1 MNETYYPRLRET
13 LHRTTLPGG
22 LRVRTVYKPDFAKF
36 YAILLVNCGSVD
48 RRYARDGQLVQM
60 PQGVA
65 HYLEH
70 KLFDMPEGSADA
82 LFAAIGAS
90 GNAYT
95 AHDFTGY
102 YVQSS
107 EQQAEALRVLLRMAF
122 TPYFTE
128 ETVQKERGIIAQEIK
143 MAADDPYDCLGE
155 IHMQSM
161 FPGHPLSEPILGTE
175 ESIAGI
181 TPDCLRRWYS
191 DFYRP
196 ENMVLCVEGNLPP
209 AEVAAIA
216 SELLPPAQEGRVES
230 LFDRTP
236 AAPPRTGAQYLR
248 REVSMPTFRLSFPLP
263 DRPPEDQRF
272 EFAAELALEL
282 LAGDSADCFR
292 QLYESGL
299 VDSGFTWSI
308 ERYRRKAFLSFGGD
322 SRDPEAVCAA
332 LCAAA
337 RTMLSGG
344 VRSDDLARLKRSMLG
359 RLLRDLDSFSVCC
372 TRLAECTLCGQD
384 YFRFPEILDAITEA
398 ELAPLLRAIVPEQAV
413 LTILAPK
420 EEAL

>member
-1 MNETYYPRLRET
+1 VGAHLGLLRG
-13 LHRTTLPGG
+13 LRAPGTLP
-22 LRVRTVYKPDFAKF
+22 
-36 YAILLVNCGSVD
+36 
-48 RRYARDGQLVQM
+48 
-60 PQGVA
+60 
-65 HYLEH
+65 
-70 KLFDMPEGSADA
+70 
-82 LFAAIGAS
+82 
-90 GNAYT
+90 
-95 AHDFTGY
+95 
-102 YVQSS
+102 
-107 EQQAEALRVLLRMAF
+107 
-122 TPYFTE
+122 
-128 ETVQKERGIIAQEIK
+128 
-143 MAADDPYDCLGE
+143 
-155 IHMQSM
+155 
-161 FPGHPLSEPILGTE
+161 
-175 ESIAGI
+175 
-181 TPDCLRRWYS
+181 
-191 DFYRP
+191 
-196 ENMVLCVEGNLPP
+196 
-209 AEVAAIA
+209 
-216 SELLPPAQEGRVES
+216 
-230 LFDRTP
+230 
-236 AAPPRTGAQYLR
+236 
-248 REVSMPTFRLSFPLP
+248 
-263 DRPPEDQRF
+263 
-272 EFAAELALEL
+272 AELALEL

>member
-1 MNETYYPRLRET
+1 
-13 LHRTTLPGG
+13 
-22 LRVRTVYKPDFAKF
+22 
-36 YAILLVNCGSVD
+36 
-48 RRYARDGQLVQM
+48 
-60 PQGVA
+60 
-65 HYLEH
+65 
-70 KLFDMPEGSADA
+70 
-82 LFAAIGAS
+82 
-90 GNAYT
+90 
-95 AHDFTGY
+95 
-102 YVQSS
+102 
-107 EQQAEALRVLLRMAF
+107 
-122 TPYFTE
+122 
-128 ETVQKERGIIAQEIK
+128 
-143 MAADDPYDCLGE
+143 
-155 IHMQSM
+155 
-161 FPGHPLSEPILGTE
+161 
-175 ESIAGI
+175 
-181 TPDCLRRWYS
+181 
-191 DFYRP
+191 
-196 ENMVLCVEGNLPP
+196 ENMVLCVEGDLPP

-236 AAPPRTGAQYLR
+236 AAPPRTGVQYLR

>member
-1 MNETYYPRLRET
+1 
-13 LHRTTLPGG
+13 
-22 LRVRTVYKPDFAKF
+22 
-36 YAILLVNCGSVD
+36 
-48 RRYARDGQLVQM
+48 
-60 PQGVA
+60 
-65 HYLEH
+65 
-70 KLFDMPEGSADA
+70 
-82 LFAAIGAS
+82 
-90 GNAYT
+90 
-95 AHDFTGY
+95 
-102 YVQSS
+102 
-107 EQQAEALRVLLRMAF
+107 
-122 TPYFTE
+122 
-128 ETVQKERGIIAQEIK
+128 
-143 MAADDPYDCLGE
+143 
-155 IHMQSM
+155 
-161 FPGHPLSEPILGTE
+161 
-175 ESIAGI
+175 
-181 TPDCLRRWYS
+181 
-191 DFYRP
+191 
-196 ENMVLCVEGNLPP
+196 
-209 AEVAAIA
+209 
-216 SELLPPAQEGRVES
+216 
-230 LFDRTP
+230 
-236 AAPPRTGAQYLR
+236 
-248 REVSMPTFRLSFPLP
+248 MPTFRLSFPLP

>member
-1 MNETYYPRLRET
+1 MNETFYPRLRET
-13 LHRTTLPGG
+13 LYHTTLPGG
-22 LRVRTVYKPDFAKF
+22 LRLRTVCKPGFAKF

-48 RRYARDGQLVQM
+48 TRVVRDGQTVQM
-60 PQGVA
+60 PMGVA

-70 KLFDMPEGSADA
+70 KLFDLPEGSADA
-82 LFAAIGAS
+82 LFASIGAS

-107 EQQAEALRVLLRMAF
+107 EQQAEALRVLLRMVF
-122 TPYFTE
+122 TPFFTE

-155 IHMQSM
+155 LHMRSL
-161 FPGHPLSEPILGTE
+161 FPDHPLSEPILGTE

-209 AEVAAIA
+209 AEVAAISA
-216 SELLPPAQEGRVES
+216 ELLPPAQTGRVES
-230 LFDRTP
+230 LFDRIP
-236 AAPPRTGAQYLR
+236 AAPPHFGVQYLR

-263 DRPPEDQRF
+263 DRDPEDQRF

-292 QLYESGL
+292 KLYESGL

-332 LCAAA
+332 LCTAAQDL
-337 RTMLSGG
+337 LSGG
-344 VRSDDLARLKRSMLG
+344 VRADDLDRLKRSMIG

-384 YFRFPEILDAITEA
+384 YFRFPEILDEITGA
-398 ELAPLLRAIVPEQAV
+398 ELAPLLRAVAPERAV

-420 EEAL
+420 EEPL